1 MMTPKNDKKDK
12 KSSKAMPAAV
22 LMMFKKAKPMPS
34 RGGRTATNMA
44 NKAKKK

>member
-1 MMTPKNDKKDK
+1 MMTPKDDKKKDK
-12 KSSKAMPAAV
+12 KAMPAAV